1 MNSDCKL
8 EVLKHKGSEALE
20 QSPSDTGYW
29 LKTCFKIKLEK
40 RIQDIGMGAVL
51 GDKDSSI
58 WSWSLFQW
66 SEECFSLAVMFFF
79 FFAAGWYFCYS
90 MLAFIRKKPVT

>member
-40 RIQDIGMGAVL
+40 GFR
-51 GDKDSSI
+51 
-58 WSWSLFQW
+58 
-66 SEECFSLAVMFFF
+66 
-79 FFAAGWYFCYS
+79 
-90 MLAFIRKKPVT
+90 T